1 MARSKGARRPEP
13 KVEAQLQADWAAMEA
28 IEREHILAA
37 LGPEARRAVIAA
49 IGGPDDALRPDQQ
62 APPGDWSVW
71 ALLAGR
77 GFGKT
82 RAGTEWVLGLAG
94 SQPATRIALVGASLD
109 AARTIMVEGVSGLL
123 ARAPASAALRFEPSR
138 RRLHWGNGSEA
149 HLFSGGEPD
158 LLRGPQFHAAWGDEA
173 AHWPAGEATLTNLR
187 LGLRLGPAPRLLLTT
202 TPRPHG
208 WLKTLLAE
216 PDVIITRGRTSDNRA
231 LPAVFIDAMQRRYAG
246 TLTGRQELEGEMI
259 EDLAGALWTRSLL
272 DACRRR
278 VAGGVTR
285 VVVGVDPPA
294 GGADG
299 VCGIIVAGLAADG
312 SAIVLADASVAG
324 AGPNG
329 WARAVV
335 AAAAAHDADKVV
347 VEINNGGDMV
357 TAVLQSVG
365 ATLAIQP
372 VRAAHGKVA
381 RAEPVASLYRE
392 GRVNHIGTLVLLED
406 QLCGMLESGIYAGPG
421 RSPDR
426 ADALVWAIW
435 ALLLGGKAKEPGVRS
450 L

>member
-1 MARSKGARRPEP
+1 MARPASARRRKIETNA
-13 KVEAQLQADWAAMEA
+13 ELRAAWGRMKAHERENCRATLSAEA
-28 IEREHILAA
+28 IATVID
-37 LGPEARRAVIAA
+37 GPL
-49 IGGPDDALRPDQQ
+49 DALRTDQM
-62 APPGDWSVW
+62 PPAGDWSIW

-82 RAGTEWVLGLAG
+82 HAGTEWVLGLAG
-94 SQPATRIALVGASLD
+94 TGPAKRIALVGASLD
-109 AARTIMVEGVSGLL
+109 AARAVMVEGASGLL
-123 ARAPASAALRFEPSR
+123 ARAPAAAGLSFEPSR
-138 RRLHWGNGSEA
+138 RRLHWRNGSEA

-158 LLRGPQFHAAWGDEA
+158 LLRGPQFHYAWGDEV
-173 AHWPAGEATLTNLR
+173 AHWPAGEAALTNLR
-187 LGLRLGPAPRLLLTT
+187 LGIRLGDAPRLLLTT

-208 WLKTLLAE
+208 WLKALLVE
-216 PDVIITRGRTSDNRA
+216 PGVVVTRGRTADNGA
-231 LPAVFIDAMQRRYAG
+231 LPAAFIDAMQRRFGG
-246 TLTGRQELEGEMI
+246 TLIGRQELDGEI
-259 EDLAGALWTRSLL
+259 VEDLAGALWTRALL
-272 DACRRR
+272 ESCRIT
-278 VAGGVTR
+278 AALSVTR
-285 VVVGVDPPA
+285 VVIGVDPPA
-294 GGADG
+294 GAAEG
-299 VCGIIVAGLAADG
+299 VCGIVVAGLATDG
-312 SAIVLADASVAG
+312 RAVVLADASVAG

-335 AAAAAHDADKVV
+335 AAAARYNADKIV

-365 ATLAIQP
+365 AELAIQP

-392 GRVNHIGTLVLLED
+392 GRVRHIGSLTLLED
-406 QLCGMLESGIYAGPG
+406 QLCGMLESGVYAGPG

-435 ALLLGGKAKEPGVRS
+435 ALLLGSKAKLPGVRS

>member
-1 MARSKGARRPEP
+1 MARSKGARRPDP
-13 KVEAQLQADWAAMEA
+13 DVVAQLRADWAGMDAT
-28 IEREHILAA
+28 ERENVLAG
-37 LGPEARRAVIAA
+37 LGEQARQAVAEA
-49 IGGPDDALRPDQQ
+49 IGGALDALRPDQQ
-62 APPGDWSVW
+62 PPAGDWSIW

-82 RAGTEWVLGLAG
+82 HAGTEWVLGLAG
-94 SQPATRIALVGASLD
+94 TLPAKRIALVGASLD
-109 AARTIMVEGVSGLL
+109 AARTVMVEGASGLL
-123 ARAPASAALRFEPSR
+123 ARAPASAGLSFEPSR
-138 RRLHWGNGSEA
+138 RRLRWRNGSEA

-158 LLRGPQFHAAWGDEA
+158 LLRGPQFHHAWGDEV
-173 AHWPAGEATLTNLR
+173 AHWPDGEAALTNLR
-187 LGLRLGPAPRLLLTT
+187 LGIRLGEAPQLLLTT

-208 WLKTLLAE
+208 WLKALLAE
-216 PDVIITRGRTSDNRA
+216 PGVVVTRGRTSDNRA
-231 LPAVFIDAMQRRYAG
+231 LPAEFIAAMQRRYAG
-246 TLTGRQELEGEMI
+246 TLIGRQELDGEII
-259 EDLAGALWTRSLL
+259 EDLAGALWTRALL
-272 DACRRR
+272 DGCRTK
-278 VAGGVTR
+278 AAAGVTR

-294 GGADG
+294 GGAEG
-299 VCGIIVAGLAADG
+299 VCGIVVAGLGPDG
-312 SAIVLADASVAG
+312 NAVVLADASVAG

-335 AAAAAHDADKVV
+335 AAAAAHDADRVI

-392 GRVNHIGTLVLLED
+392 GRVNHSGAMPLLED
-406 QLCGMLESGIYAGPG
+406 QLCGMLESGVYAGPG

-435 ALLLGGKAKEPGVRS
+435 ALLLGNAPGQPAVRS